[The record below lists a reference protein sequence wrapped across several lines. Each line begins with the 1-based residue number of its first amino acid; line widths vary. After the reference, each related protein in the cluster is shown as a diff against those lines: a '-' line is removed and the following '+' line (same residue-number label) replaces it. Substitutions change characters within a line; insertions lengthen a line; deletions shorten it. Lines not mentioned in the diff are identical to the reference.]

1 MKHQHSPA
9 ISLREIFTVF
19 IKIGFQSIG
28 GGYAMLSVME
38 HLMVNEKQWITH
50 DDFLKAIAVG
60 QSAPGVMICN
70 VGGFIAYRLGGVR
83 AFALAMFGLITPS
96 FLAVLLFG
104 VFYQGSRQ
112 FPWLEKFFRGVGPAV
127 VGALAGL
134 VLKTAQRTLKN
145 VVYFLIAFASFGAM
159 YWFSIHPAWI
169 ILCAGLAAALFT
181 HYQHRPDPLG
191 PGTLGPGP
199 HKPGAEK

>member
-1 MKHQHSPA
+1 MKQSNPNT
-9 ISLREIFTVF
+9 IPLREIFTVF

-70 VGGFIAYRLGGVR
+70 VGGFIAYRLGGIR

-104 VFYQGSRQ
+104 LFYQGSRQ
-112 FPWLEKFFRGVGPAV
+112 FPWLERFFRGVGPAV

-134 VLKTAQRTLKN
+134 VLKTAQRTVKN
-145 VVYFLIAFASFGAM
+145 IIYFLIAFVSFGAM
-159 YWFSIHPAWI
+159 YWFKIHPAWI
-169 ILCAGLAAALFT
+169 ILTAGLAAALFT
-181 HYQHRPDPLG
+181 HYQ
-191 PGTLGPGP
+191 LGPGP
-199 HKPGAEK
+199 KRPGAVK

>member
-1 MKHQHSPA
+1 MKQSNPNT

-19 IKIGFQSIG
+19 LKIGFQSIG

-38 HLMVNEKQWITH
+38 HLMVNEKHWITH

-70 VGGFIAYRLGGVR
+70 VGGFIAYRLGGIR

-112 FPWLEKFFRGVGPAV
+112 FPWLERFFRGVGPAV

-134 VLKTAQRTLKN
+134 VLKTAQRTVKN
-145 VVYFLIAFASFGAM
+145 IIYFLIAFASFGAM
-159 YWFSIHPAWI
+159 YWFKIHPAWI
-169 ILCAGLAAALFT
+169 ILTAGLAAALFT
-181 HYQHRPDPLG
+181 HYQHRSSSLG
-191 PGTLGPGP
+191 QGPQS
-199 HKPGAEK
+199 PGAVK